1 MKKEVIIAIIIGFS
15 LGLVIT
21 FGIHTARQSNRPDS
35 RDSFT
40 TPLPTQEDG
49 SSPSE
54 PLTTG
59 HRVELV
65 SPGPNSVVDET
76 PIHVVG
82 TTSPNSLVAILSG
95 SFSTSTAADTNG
107 NFSAS
112 VDLTAGINTI
122 NLISYSPSFEQ
133 ASTSGILVY
142 TPLDLNPLTSTSSA
156 RSAN

>member
-49 SSPSE
+49 SNPSNQSAA
-54 PLTTG
+54 G

-65 SPGPNSVVDET
+65 SPQPNSVIDET

-82 TTSPNSLVAILSG
+82 TTSPNSLVAILNG
-95 SFSTSTAADTNG
+95 TFSTSTAADTNG

-112 VDLTAGINTI
+112 VDLTAGINTL

-133 ASTSGILVY
+133 ASASGILVY
-142 TPLDLNPLTSTSSA
+142 TPLDLDTTPGTGSA
-156 RSAN
+156 RNN